1 MYRIEI
7 LGTGC
12 PKCNKLEELS
22 KQAADEMGITYEISK
37 VKEMNKIMEY
47 GVMMTPALV
56 VNGVVKSS
64 GKLPSIDDIK
74 KLITGN
80 AAEKSQGCGSCGCGG
95 RC

>member
-1 MYRIEI
+1 
-7 LGTGC
+7 
-12 PKCNKLEELS
+12 
-22 KQAADEMGITYEISK
+22 MGIPYEISK

-64 GKLPSIDDIK
+64 GKLPSIDEIK
-74 KLITGN
+74 NLIAGN
-80 AAEKSQGCGSCGCGG
+80 AAEKGQGCGGCGCSG